1 MGTYIKLIL
10 FVFFCPGHYIKL
22 NPYRVRVL
30 NDVKMHFNVMQA
42 YIYCRC
48 VIEQPTI
55 YLKSNREPLKLGI
68 SR

>member
-1 MGTYIKLIL
+1 M
-10 FVFFCPGHYIKL
+10 IKL

-30 NDVKMHFNVMQA
+30 DDVKMHFNVMQA

-55 YLKSNREPLKLGI
+55 YLKSNREPFKTRYFEVGRLTVD
-68 SR
+68 S